1 MVDQVG
7 IGSVKVSDEVIATIA
22 SVAATQ
28 IEGVAGMSEGIVD
41 GLAKIITGGQATKGI
56 KVSVGEEEAA
66 IDISVIVEYGY
77 SIAEIGRKIQECV
90 KNAVESMTG
99 LKVVE
104 VNVYIQGVHLIDE
117 KNDEKHEKG
126 RKLK

>member
-1 MVDQVG
+1 MVEQAN

-28 IEGVAGMSEGIVD
+28 VEGVAGMSEGIVD
-41 GLAKIITGGQATKGI
+41 GIAKIITGSQATKGI
-56 KVSVGEEEAA
+56 KVQVGEEEAA
-66 IDISVIVEYGY
+66 IDISVIVEYGH
-77 SIAEIGRKIQECV
+77 SIADIGRRIQEGV
-90 KNAVESMTG
+90 KNAVESMIG

-104 VNVYIQGVHLIDE
+104 INVYVQGVHLLDD
-117 KNDEKHEKG
+117 KRDEKHEKG

>member
-66 IDISVIVEYGY
+66 IDISVIVEYGH
-77 SIAEIGRKIQECV
+77 SIAEIGRKIQEGV

>member
-1 MVDQVG
+1 MMEQSN
-7 IGSVKVSDEVIATIA
+7 IGSVKVSDEVIATIS

-41 GLAKIITGGQATKGI
+41 GIAKIITGGQATKGI

-66 IDISVIVEYGY
+66 IDISVIVEYGH
-77 SIAEIGRKIQECV
+77 SIAEVGRRIQEGV

-104 VNVYIQGVHLIDE
+104 VNVYIQGVHLLDE
-117 KNDEKHEKG
+117 KRDEKHEKG

>member
-1 MVDQVG
+1 MAEQSN

-28 IEGVAGMSEGIVD
+28 VDGVVGMSEGIVD
-41 GLAKIITGGQATKGI
+41 GIAKIITGGQATKGI

-66 IDISVIVEYGY
+66 IDISVIVEYGH

-90 KNAVESMTG
+90 KNAIESMTG
-99 LKVVE
+99 LRVVE
-104 VNVYIQGVHLIDE
+104 VNVYIQGVHLIGE
-117 KNDEKHEKG
+117 KHDEKHEKG

>member
-1 MVDQVG
+1 MVEQAN
-7 IGSVKVSDEVIATIA
+7 IGSVKVSDEVIATIS

-28 IEGVAGMSEGIVD
+28 VEGVAGMSEGIVD
-41 GLAKIITGGQATKGI
+41 GIAKIITGGQATKGI

-66 IDISVIVEYGY
+66 IDISVIVEYGH
-77 SIAEIGRKIQECV
+77 SIAEIGRRIQEAV

-99 LKVVE
+99 LRVVE
-104 VNVYIQGVHLIDE
+104 VNVYIQGVHLLDE
-117 KNDEKHEKG
+117 KRDEKHEKG